1 MVTLIIN
8 KLICNVFPEYFQ
20 PRNPYFG
27 CTIGRYANYVYDAT
41 MVVRP
46 SGRIYM
52 LSTNKGHHHYNGGY
66 IGFDKVR
73 RCANFIILL
82 WV

>member
-1 MVTLIIN
+1 MILLVKLVN
-8 KLICNVFPEYFQ
+8 KFSRKMYYVFTEYLS

-27 CTIGRYANYVYDAT
+27 STIGRTTNIICDGT

-52 LSTNKGHHHYNGGY
+52 LSTNKGHHHYHGGY

-73 RCANFIILL
+73 LQ
-82 WV
+82 